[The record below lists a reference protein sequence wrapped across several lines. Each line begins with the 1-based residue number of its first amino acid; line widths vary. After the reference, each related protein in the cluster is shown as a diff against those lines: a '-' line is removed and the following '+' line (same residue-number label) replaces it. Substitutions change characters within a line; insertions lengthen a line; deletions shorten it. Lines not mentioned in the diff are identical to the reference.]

1 MIRKYEKLVRDKIP
15 DVIKQD
21 GRSYQCEVLDDKRYR
36 EELDKK
42 LLEEATEFVQDHS
55 VEEMADLWE
64 VIEAIMKNRK
74 ISKEQVEEVKRKK
87 QEKRGAF
94 DKKLFLIEAEEKKD

>member
-1 MIRKYEKLVRDKIP
+1 
-15 DVIKQD
+15 
-21 GRSYQCEVLDDKRYR
+21 
-36 EELDKK
+36 
-42 LLEEATEFVQDHS
+42 
-55 VEEMADLWE
+55 MADLWE